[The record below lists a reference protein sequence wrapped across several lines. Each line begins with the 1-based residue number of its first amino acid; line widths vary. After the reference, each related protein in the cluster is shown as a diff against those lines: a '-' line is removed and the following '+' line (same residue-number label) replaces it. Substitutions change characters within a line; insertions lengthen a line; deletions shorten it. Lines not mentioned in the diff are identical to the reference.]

1 MESECKPEIT
11 KKLCD
16 RIRVSRMSL
25 LLATFKKKEKTE
37 NRIYEFL
44 LPISF
49 AFVVA
54 VIPTGTY
61 KNLGYVDPNMYVG
74 YGKNLEWFIE
84 NVTYEYHATR
94 LPLILV
100 LKVLL
105 SFSSGLFGFLFKFL
119 CFSVVSVSWYYLCK
133 NFKLSLGK
141 TFLGALI
148 LLMSPLVVSASSW
161 TFTNSFAIIISCLL
175 LPIATKGNLR
185 VFGLLGLGVVL
196 TNVAILNVLF
206 SILCF
211 IFIIPLLLCKGFWRF
226 TSKLLWIGAGS
237 LSMWVIF
244 ELLWKYVLGYPGA
257 IWKEQLNA
265 ISSGTGRW
273 AQDYW
278 KPLKSVLGD
287 YSSGINLVTFLVF
300 GFLLNTLLFLFHRKH
315 EREMN
320 SSALYGPTA
329 LLTITVLVLYAFKI
343 YIGFTEI
350 WYFYIFLLCQIVFLL
365 NLLLSSN
372 IIISRVVPEFIL
384 FVTIIYYLEIQV
396 SHSARL
402 NSEAL
407 FLLVIALFVAAHR
420 VVEGL
425 KQPAG
430 SFSSRY
436 LLAIPFLSIFGW
448 ALLFSNPTWSSS
460 YISDDNQRNSEFLRE
475 QLSVMN
481 YVARISDSDK
491 GIALWTG
498 NDPTGVLGGLESTLS
513 FHKIRLDLLGPARNE
528 ININDWSEDRGFPP
542 NKIIVLVDA
551 DVYEKEKIS
560 GVDHL
565 KVPDY
570 CVTDVKFL
578 QSGKRKVFLLD
589 RVLTKASADCL

>member
-1 MESECKPEIT
+1 
-11 KKLCD
+11 
-16 RIRVSRMSL
+16 MSVL
-25 LLATFKKKEKTE
+25 LTAYKKKERIE
-37 NRIYEFL
+37 NGLFEFL

-49 AFVVA
+49 ALLVA
-54 VIPTGTY
+54 AIPTGTY

-74 YGKNLEWFIE
+74 YGRNLEWFIE

-105 SFSSGLFGFLFKFL
+105 SFSSGLFGFLFKFF

-175 LPIATKGNLR
+175 LPIATKENLR

-206 SILCF
+206 SILCL
-211 IFIIPLLLCKGFWRF
+211 IFIIPFLLCKGFWRL
-226 TSKLLWIGAGS
+226 TSKFLWIGAGS
-237 LSMWVIF
+237 LAMWVIF
-244 ELLWKYVLGYPGA
+244 EFLWKYVLGFPGS
-257 IWKEQLNA
+257 IWKEQLA
-265 ISSGTGRW
+265 AVFSGTGRW

-278 KPLKSVLGD
+278 KPLTYVLGN
-287 YSSGINLVTFLVF
+287 SSSAINFVSFLVI

-315 EREMN
+315 GGEIK
-320 SSALYGPTA
+320 SSVMYVPAA
-329 LLTITVLVLYAFKI
+329 LLTITLFILYTFKI
-343 YIGFTEI
+343 YIGFTEV

-384 FVTIIYYLEIQV
+384 FVTIILYLVIQV
-396 SHSARL
+396 NYSTRVS
-402 NSEAL
+402 SEAF
-407 FLLVIALFVAAHR
+407 FLLAVVLFVASHR
-420 VVEGL
+420 IVKTL
-425 KQPAG
+425 KLHTE
-430 SFSSRY
+430 SISSRY
-436 LLAIPFLSIFGW
+436 IPTIAFLSIFGW

-475 QLSVMN
+475 QLSVMS
-481 YVARISDSDK
+481 YVARISDSNK

-528 ININDWSEDRGFPP
+528 INIKDWSENRGFPP
-542 NKIIVLVDA
+542 NKIIVLVDV

-560 GVDHL
+560 GVDPL
-565 KVPDY
+565 KVSDY
-570 CVTDVKFL
+570 CISDVKFL

-589 RVLTKASADCL
+589 RVSSKTSADCL